1 MSRDHYNILKIYP
14 SPIRFFL
21 CVDAVTTAPTCCYR
35 DINYLT
41 SLFWSELGDI
51 FSLKYTAKWKTV
63 GQRSNHTHNLN
74 HKSINN
80 WKETSFSISLGY
92 RYCFLI
98 FITFTSFL
106 FLFLLYQLPPSL
118 FSLFFSSPD
127 STALLSRFHLQNS
140 FILQSQFMVQK
151 QQHTLI
157 DGSFCNKINYLTKIK
172 IKSIS
177 LTIILGR

>member
-74 HKSINN
+74 RKSINN

-118 FSLFFSSPD
+118 FSLFFFLPGLHGTPFSVPSSKQ
-127 STALLSRFHLQNS
+127 FH
-140 FILQSQFMVQK
+140 FTITVY
-151 QQHTLI
+151 
-157 DGSFCNKINYLTKIK
+157 GSKATTYFDWW
-172 IKSIS
+172 
-177 LTIILGR
+177 

>member
-118 FSLFFSSPD
+118 FSLFFFPPR
-127 STALLSRFHLQNS
+127 TPRHS
-140 FILQSQFMVQK
+140 FLGSIFETVSFYNHSLWFKSNNILWLMVAFVIK
-151 QQHTLI
+151 LI
-157 DGSFCNKINYLTKIK
+157 I
-172 IKSIS
+172 
-177 LTIILGR
+177 